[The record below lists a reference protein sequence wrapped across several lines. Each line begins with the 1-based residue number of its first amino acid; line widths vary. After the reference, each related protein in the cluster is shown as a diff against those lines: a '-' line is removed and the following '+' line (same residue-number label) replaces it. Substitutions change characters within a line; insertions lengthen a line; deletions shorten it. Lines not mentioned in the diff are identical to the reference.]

1 MAATAVRGGRLLAG
15 SAGLSLIELLIVVAV
30 VGILAG
36 IAYPS
41 YTDTVKSA
49 ARTEVAAMLLESAQ
63 QLELHRART
72 GQYADSDS
80 VTTPLPSGTHHYS
93 LHAHREAEAFSL
105 VARRRLG
112 GLMAGD
118 RCGDFEL
125 DHQGVRGNAHGEA
138 EGGQA
143 CWGS

>member
-1 MAATAVRGGRLLAG
+1 MARHLRARSV
-15 SAGLSLIELLIVVAV
+15 GLSLIELLIVVAV

-49 ARTEVAAMLLESAQ
+49 ARTEVVAMLLESAQ
-63 QLELHRART
+63 HLERHRART
-72 GQYADSDS
+72 GQYADSDN
-80 VTTPLPSGTHHYS
+80 VTTPLPSGTRHYS
-93 LHAHREAEAFSL
+93 VHARREAEAFSL
-105 VARRRLG
+105 VARRRLD

-125 DHQGVRGNAHGEA
+125 DHQGVRGNAHGDA
-138 EGGQA
+138 ERGQA